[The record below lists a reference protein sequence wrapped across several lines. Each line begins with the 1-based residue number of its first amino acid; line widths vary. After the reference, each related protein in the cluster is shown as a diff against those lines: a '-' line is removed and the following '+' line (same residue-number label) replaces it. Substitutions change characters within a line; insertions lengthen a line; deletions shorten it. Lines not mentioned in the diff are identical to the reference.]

1 MTAQPQ
7 RIEAWTD
14 PQSATTLYT
23 CDDGQKHSWIELEVT
38 TIDGTTET
46 ARLTRA
52 QCAALHSEVL
62 DETVPRLR
70 NQWQFEQLNKR
81 PANLSALSGT
91 VAAIAAA
98 HKEQDTPTPPTIEE
112 QRAARKRRRERIS
125 TAEYALQKA
134 TESVGWYGRY
144 AKIAFELGKELNQAR
159 ALDVG
164 LDLSALE
171 EEHEKVTRWAAMLPE
186 FEAAA
191 AAAEAEVKAAYRWD
205 GYDND

>member
-70 NQWQFEQLNKR
+70 GQWQFAQLNKR
-81 PANLSALSGT
+81 PADLAALSGT

-98 HKEQDTPTPPTIEE
+98 HKEQDTLKPPTVEE
-112 QRAARKRRRERIS
+112 RQAARTRRRERIS
-125 TAEYALQKA
+125 TAEYTLEKA
-134 TESVGWYGRY
+134 TEAVGWSQRHRKM
-144 AKIAFELGKELNQAR
+144 AAELGKELNQAR
-159 ALDVG
+159 ALDAG
-164 LDLSALE
+164 LDLTAME
-171 EEHEKVTRWAAMLPE
+171 EEYAKVTRWAAMLPE
-186 FEAAA
+186 HEAAA
-191 AAAEAEVKAAYRWD
+191 AAAKAEAKAAYAWD
-205 GYDND
+205 GFKP

>member
-7 RIEAWTD
+7 RIESWTD
-14 PQSATTLYT
+14 PQTGIILYA

-70 NQWQFEQLNKR
+70 GQWELERLNKR

-91 VAAIAAA
+91 VTAIAASRR
-98 HKEQDTPTPPTIEE
+98 EQDTPTPPTIEE
-112 QRAARKRRRERIS
+112 QQAARQRRRERIS

-134 TESVGWYGRY
+134 TESVGWYDRY
-144 AKIAFELGKELNQAR
+144 RKMASELGKELNQAR
-159 ALDVG
+159 ALDAG

-171 EEHEKVTRWAAMLPE
+171 EEHEKASRWAAMLPE

-205 GYDND
+205 GYAHD

>member
-23 CDDGQKHSWIELEVT
+23 CDDGEQRSWVELEVN
-38 TIDGTTET
+38 TIDGTTESV
-46 ARLTRA
+46 RLTRA

-70 NQWQFEQLNKR
+70 GQWELERLNKR

-91 VAAIAAA
+91 VAAIAASRW
-98 HKEQDTPTPPTIEE
+98 EQDTPKAPTIEE
-112 QRAARKRRRERIS
+112 QRAARTRRRERIN
-125 TAEYALQKA
+125 TAEYTLQKA
-134 TESVGWYGRY
+134 TEAVGWSQRHRKM
-144 AKIAFELGKELNQAR
+144 AAELGKELNQAR
-159 ALDVG
+159 ALDAG
-164 LDLSALE
+164 LDLTAME
-171 EEHEKVTRWAAMLPE
+171 EEHEKVTRWAAVLPE
-186 FEAAA
+186 HEAAA

-205 GYDND
+205 GFKP